1 MDQFSVVLDEVLEAF
16 DNGLV
21 ELAQWNLCLALFYL
35 FDSQLFL
42 LLEKRVEGKREMG
55 QSAIALDNFEKNF
68 NWAVTG

>member
-42 LLEKRVEGKREMG
+42 LLEKRVEGKREVS
-55 QSAIALDNFEKNF
+55 QCAIALDDFKEP
-68 NWAVTG
+68 